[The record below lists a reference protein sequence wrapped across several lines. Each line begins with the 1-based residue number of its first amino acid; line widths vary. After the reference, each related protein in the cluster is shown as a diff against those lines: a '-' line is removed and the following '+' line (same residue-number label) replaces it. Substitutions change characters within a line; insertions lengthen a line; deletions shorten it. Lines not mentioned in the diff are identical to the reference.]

1 MSVSNKIKEY
11 MEKASW
17 IRKMFEQGLELKSK
31 LGAENVFDF
40 SLGNPNLEPP
50 KRVKEVILEV
60 LAEERPGKHA
70 YMPNAGLRET
80 REAVANFLSKEHGLK
95 ISWENLIMTCG
106 AGGGLNVAL
115 KTLLDEK
122 DEVIILAPYF
132 VEYFFYVNNHNG
144 IGKLVTTKEDF
155 ALDLAAIESEVN
167 QKTKAIII
175 NSPNNPSGRV
185 YDENSLNSLGK
196 VLLKMKEKYGHPV
209 YLLSD
214 EPYRKLVY
222 DGVRVPSV
230 FKAYPYS
237 LLITSYSKDLSL
249 PGERIG
255 YIAIN
260 PATENWR
267 QVADGLT
274 FCNRILGFVNAP
286 ALMQR
291 ILPKLQGTM
300 VEVSE
305 YRRKRDLLCQ
315 GLSEAGY
322 SFMKPQGAFYLFPK
336 SPIPDDIL
344 FVQALLEENILAVPG
359 AGFGTP
365 GYFRLAY
372 CVEDRVIEKSMG
384 GFRRAIRKFSS
395 STARI

>member
-1 MSVSNKIKEY
+1 MTVSNKIKEY
-11 MEKASW
+11 MEKSSW

-95 ISWENLIMTCG
+95 ISWEHVIMTCG

-144 IGKLVTTKEDF
+144 IGKLVNTKEDF

-185 YDENSLNSLGK
+185 YDENSLNYLGK
-196 VLLKMKEKYGHPV
+196 VLLKMKEKYGRPV

-214 EPYRKLVY
+214 EPYSKLVY

-230 FKAYPYS
+230 LKAYPYS

-255 YIAIN
+255 YVAVN
-260 PATENWR
+260 PEMENWR
-267 QVADGLT
+267 QIVDGLT

-291 ILPKLQGTM
+291 ILPHLQGIT
-300 VEVSE
+300 VDVSE
-305 YRRKRDLLCQ
+305 YRRKRDLLCK
-315 GLSEAGY
+315 GLSEAKY
-322 SFMKPQGAFYLFPK
+322 SFIKPQGAFYLFPK
-336 SPIPDDIL
+336 SPIPDDVL
-344 FVQALLEENILAVPG
+344 FVQTLLEENILAVPG
-359 AGFGTP
+359 TGFGTP

-372 CVEDRVIEKSMG
+372 CVEDRVIEKSME
-384 GFRRAIRKFSS
+384 GFRRAIKKFAS
-395 STARI
+395 

>member
-11 MEKASW
+11 MEKSSW

-196 VLLKMKEKYGHPV
+196 ILLKMKEKYGRPV

>member
-1 MSVSNKIKEY
+1 
-11 MEKASW
+11 MEKSSW

-196 VLLKMKEKYGHPV
+196 ILLKMKEKYGRPV

-384 GFRRAIRKFSS
+384 GFRRAIRKFCS

>member
-144 IGKLVTTKEDF
+144 IGKLVTTKQDF